1 MRRDSA
7 IDPLM
12 LRAYAETEYRVHG
25 SPGFTL
31 RVGQASAE
39 LREVH
44 ERHGVVC
51 SAYLTACNP
60 FSRAVGADE
69 NASRQAALLAEESR
83 ASVSWPYPASASIPR
98 TTGPARTAC

>member
-25 SPGFTL
+25 SSDFTL

-39 LREVH
+39 LRKVH
-44 ERHGVVC
+44 ERHGVTC
-51 SAYLTACNP
+51 SAFP
-60 FSRAVGADE
+60 
-69 NASRQAALLAEESR
+69 
-83 ASVSWPYPASASIPR
+83 
-98 TTGPARTAC
+98 